1 MTLTRVLVLAISLVS
16 MLSLLAHAQEQ
27 SRVNKP
33 VLDQQEKQ
41 AESRRMVLA
50 QASVQPLVLPSGNN
64 AWAIQVVSSRDKG
77 GTRPFIGELR
87 VTSEGMLVWSDGERS
102 CGSNLSDEAM
112 LALAKLVAGSGP
124 WTHKGRSTV
133 VDSMCTETT
142 MILQRRQ
149 ADGVARIYMVSW
161 DDHSWKRLP
170 ADALALSETL
180 NAQLMEQKACTR

>member
-64 AWAIQVVSSRDKG
+64 AWAIQVVS
-77 GTRPFIGELR
+77 
-87 VTSEGMLVWSDGERS
+87 
-102 CGSNLSDEAM
+102 
-112 LALAKLVAGSGP
+112 
-124 WTHKGRSTV
+124 
-133 VDSMCTETT
+133 
-142 MILQRRQ
+142 
-149 ADGVARIYMVSW
+149 
-161 DDHSWKRLP
+161 
-170 ADALALSETL
+170 
-180 NAQLMEQKACTR
+180 